1 MTNERDILNECKR
14 LIKEQLHDEAVNLLS
29 QVIAVTPSHELLYQR
44 GEQYEYLGEFEKALD
59 DFSSA
64 LLLEP
69 NETNYLQARG
79 VLLSSRLGRA
89 EESLDDFS
97 KAASLDPSSAVP
109 HKHLS
114 ISHLLLGNLASA
126 YDHAER
132 AIDLDDSDGF
142 SHYCLGRCLLAEKRF
157 HSARTEFEIALKLG
171 PQSARF
177 WNGLSSA
184 CLGTGELDKAELYC
198 QNGINLEASA
208 MSYLSL
214 ARIQLDRANPQGAIE
229 SLETA
234 KTFNLGY
241 AEQVLLDGYLNRAND
256 QLNDS
261 TEE

>member
-1 MTNERDILNECKR
+1 MTNERDVLNECKR

-29 QVIAVTPSHELLYQR
+29 QVIAATPNHELFYQR

-69 NETNYLQARG
+69 NETNYLKARG
-79 VLLSSRLGRA
+79 VLLSSRLGRP
-89 EESLDDFS
+89 EDSLDDFS
-97 KAASLDPSSAVP
+97 KASSVDPSSAVP
-109 HKHLS
+109 HQHMS
-114 ISHLLLGNLASA
+114 ISHLLLGNVNAA
-126 YDHAER
+126 CDHAER

-142 SHYCLGRCLLAEKRF
+142 SHYCLGQCRLAEERF

-177 WNGLSSA
+177 WNGLTTA
-184 CLGTGELDKAELYC
+184 CLRTGELDKAELYC
-198 QNGINLEASA
+198 QNAINLEASA

-234 KTFNLGY
+234 KTFDLGY
-241 AEQVLLDGYLNRAND
+241 AEQVLLDGFLKMANA
-256 QLNDS
+256 QLSDS
-261 TEE
+261 TQK